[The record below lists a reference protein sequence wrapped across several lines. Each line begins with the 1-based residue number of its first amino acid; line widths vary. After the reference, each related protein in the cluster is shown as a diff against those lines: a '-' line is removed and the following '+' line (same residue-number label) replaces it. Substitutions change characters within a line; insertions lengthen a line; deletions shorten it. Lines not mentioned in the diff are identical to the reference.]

1 MKGTD
6 KVAIGATESF
16 AATVKPNTKVSY
28 KSDATEVATVD
39 AKGVVTG
46 VKEGTATITATAKVG
61 TKTVKASKKVEI
73 VNAIT
78 AKAVSPKTISV
89 SFAGAIEKAD
99 KANYTVTDTKGSTAL
114 IKSATLDATKKI
126 VTVEFYSALT
136 SGNDYKVAVK
146 NGEKTYEAEFKYV
159 KGTVAAIEAEDQIV
173 KAGVAS
179 PIVYKVVD
187 ENGLDLTD
195 ETFVSFTSTVGTTTN
210 AEGKTCVNLSNG
222 AYTYV
227 TITYTNPTTG
237 AQIKSKQI
245 KVTGATSVAS
255 DITAITVGDA
265 AVAAATA
272 WPADKDIVT
281 SVQMGT
287 TKYVSALYV
296 KSYGEKDVTSAGFKS
311 LNPEILIVDATTGAL
326 TPIKAGT
333 ASVDVTI
340 GNVTKT
346 FTITVTEAPKA
357 TSLALNTK
365 TSKVSTSLTKNNSD
379 AYTNA
384 SLVVDVLDQ
393 NGKAFNSEATSNNLT
408 FELTTGANVVAE
420 FATVGAIQT
429 ATAGEAL
436 SLTPKTAGTAWIKV
450 SSNNTALAPIY
461 VSVTVTAANDAV
473 SSYKFV
479 NVVNTFDLDG
489 TDHVAKSATV
499 KFAAVN
505 ASGEEIKNN
514 TMDTV
519 TGVVITLKDAAGNK
533 VAEKTTTASDQT
545 FTLDVA
551 DNLKKEGTYTLTA
564 TKNGVT
570 YDTVQIT
577 VKDSAT
583 KPAVSIKTVDY
594 TVTTGAVP
602 VTDLFD
608 IPTGY
613 TFKSIKFVSSNT
625 AVVTS
630 NTTAAGAITLGA
642 AKGSATLYNVE
653 LVVTNTAVSRDYTVA
668 ISTPITI
675 TFK

>member
-6 KVAIGATESF
+6 KVTIGATESF
-16 AATVKPNTKVSY
+16 AATVKPSAKVSY
-28 KSDATEVATVD
+28 KSDATDVATVD
-39 AKGVVTG
+39 AKGNVTG

-78 AKAVSPKTISV
+78 AKTVSPKTISV
-89 SFAGAIEKAD
+89 TFAGAIEKAD

-114 IKSATLDATKKI
+114 IKSTTLDATKKV

-195 ETFVSFTSTVGTTTN
+195 ETFVSFTSTVGTITN
-210 AEGKTCVNLSNG
+210 EGKTCVNLSNG

-333 ASVDVTI
+333 ASVAVTI

-420 FATVGAIQT
+420 FATVGATQT

-489 TDHVAKSATV
+489 TDHVAKAATV

-533 VAEKTTTASDQT
+533 VAEKTTTAADQE
-545 FTLDVA
+545 FTLDVTT
-551 DNLKKEGTYTLTA
+551 NLTKEGTYTLTA

-570 YDTVQIT
+570 YDTIQIT

-583 KPAVSIKTVDY
+583 KPVVSIKTVDY
-594 TVTTGAVP
+594 TVTNGTVP
-602 VTDLFD
+602 VADLFD

-630 NTTAAGAITLGA
+630 NTAAAAAITLGGS
-642 AKGSATLYNVE
+642 KGSATLYNVE
-653 LVVTNTAVSRDYTVA
+653 LVVTNTAVHRDYTVA

-675 TFK
+675 TVK